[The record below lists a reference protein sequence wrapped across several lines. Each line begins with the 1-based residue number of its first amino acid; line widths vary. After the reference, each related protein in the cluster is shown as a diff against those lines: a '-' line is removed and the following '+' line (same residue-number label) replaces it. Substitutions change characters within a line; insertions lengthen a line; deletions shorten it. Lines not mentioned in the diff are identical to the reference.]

1 MGNLSRQQ
9 WVTLVAALANSALVS
24 LFPPY
29 DYLSLQRGNVPTFS
43 GFYWVLGQH
52 TNQTLNTDFL
62 MLEIFAI
69 LVNTGIAWLL
79 LGNKQISSALS
90 KRRLWQHGVLWM
102 VGVNLIVMLLFP
114 PFENYASVSKAVIPS
129 FEGFYFVFGD
139 NSQRQLVTTI
149 LYIEIALLL
158 INGGLILLF
167 LKDRKQGK
175 LSSTEIKAIAKRLQ
189 SQRR

>member
-1 MGNLSRQQ
+1 MGHLSRQQ

-52 TNQTLNTDFL
+52 TNQALNTDFL
-62 MLEIFAI
+62 TLEIFAI
-69 LVNTGIAWLL
+69 LVNAGIAWLL
-79 LGNKQISSALS
+79 LGNKQVAAAS
-90 KRRLWQHGVLWM
+90 KKRIWQHGVLWM
-102 VGVNLIVMLLFP
+102 VGLNLIVMLLFP
-114 PFENYASVSKAVIPS
+114 PFENYAAVSKAVIPS
-129 FEGFYFVFGD
+129 FEGFFFVFGD

-158 INGGLILLF
+158 INAGLLLLF
-167 LKDRKQGK
+167 LKERKQEK
-175 LSSTEIKAIAKRLQ
+175 LSPQEIRAMAERLRT
-189 SQRR
+189 RRR